1 MDYKKIIR
9 LKKAAV
15 TFTAV
20 LMMLLMVM
28 FVYYSVFTIIGS
40 NAASANVS
48 LDGKYQSIQDNLTAY
63 QNETNFEANKVQAD
77 LQKITEASD
86 VFSVAWNGMKAL
98 GSTLKLTLNFMASIL
113 GTFQALIPT
122 LDFLPQIAN
131 DLIMLA
137 LLIFVVFLVLKILK
151 GEPSL

>member
-1 MDYKKIIR
+1 MGYKKMR

-15 TFTAV
+15 TFTGV
-20 LMMLLMVM
+20 LMMLLMIM
-28 FVYYSVFTIIGS
+28 FVYYCTFTIIGS
-40 NAASANVS
+40 NAASANIT
-48 LDGKYQSIQDNLTAY
+48 LDGKYQSVQDNLTAY
-63 QNETNFEANKVQAD
+63 QNETNYQANKVQKD
-77 LQKITEASD
+77 LQKIEEATD

-98 GSTLKLTLNFMASIL
+98 GSTLKLTLNFLGSIL
-113 GTFQALIPT
+113 GTFSVLIPT
-122 LDFLPQIAN
+122 LDFLPQVAN

>member
-1 MDYKKIIR
+1 MDYKKIR

-20 LMMLLMVM
+20 LMMVLVIM
-28 FVYYSVFTIIGS
+28 FVYYGIFTIIS
-40 NAASANVS
+40 TNATSANIT
-48 LDGKYQSIQDNLTAY
+48 LDGKYQSAQDNLTY
-63 QNETNFEANKVQAD
+63 WQNETNFEAQNVQTS
-77 LQKITEASD
+77 LQAIVEASD

-98 GSTLKLTLNFMASIL
+98 GSTLKLTLNFMGSIL

-122 LDFLPQIAN
+122 LDFLPQVAN
-131 DLIMLA
+131 NLIMLA